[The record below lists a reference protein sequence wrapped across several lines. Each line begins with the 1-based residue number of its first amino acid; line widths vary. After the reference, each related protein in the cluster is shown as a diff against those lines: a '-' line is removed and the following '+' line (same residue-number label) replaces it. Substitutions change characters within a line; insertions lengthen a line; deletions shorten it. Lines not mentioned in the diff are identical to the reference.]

1 MSKSKAKMKREK
13 KALKQE
19 QSSGVANK
27 NIKEVKKSERVCD
40 LLPIE

>member
-19 QSSGVANK
+19 QATGVANK
-27 NIKEVKKSERVCD
+27 NVKEEKK
-40 LLPIE
+40 